1 MKTSKK
7 ALSMDT
13 LKREM
18 TVVESE
24 MEHDANNLDLQ
35 LRKLE
40 LQDKILKLT
49 IAEKKQEKK
58 QKTNLP
64 RKQAIQIIFRLNKF
78 LCRKYIETD
87 VYKALETMGV
97 NLYDF
102 ERTINQARDTILENR
117 AARAANKVVV

>member
-40 LQDKILKLT
+40 LQGKILKLT